1 MNFDYTEEQQMV
13 RDSIAR
19 FVQDDYDW
27 DTRRAIVDGAEGMSR
42 DNWQTFADLGW
53 LSIPFAEAD
62 GGFGGSVIDLSV
74 VMEELGKGLVVEP
87 FFPTVV
93 LFGGLV
99 SRAGDEAQRTSILEG
114 VIGGETLGAFAYVE
128 RQSRYALNDCKTS
141 ATSSGDGYTL
151 NGEKVVVF
159 NGENADKLVVLART
173 SGEQFDAHGLSLFL
187 VDANAQGVSKVLYPM
202 MDAQRVANITF
213 DNVQLGADALLGD
226 AGSALDVVNEVI
238 RDALL
243 ALASEAVGIMG
254 TLNAKTLE
262 YTKTREQ
269 FGVAIGSFQ
278 ALQHRMVDTMMA
290 FEQSKSL
297 LFKALCEYEIDPASA
312 DTTIHAL
319 KVLIDR
325 NSKLVYGEAIQM
337 HGGMGITDELD
348 IGHYAKRLMMI
359 NATLG
364 DGSFHRSKF
373 IEQTYAA

>member
-99 SRAGDEAQRTSILEG
+99 SRVGDEAQRTSILEG

-173 SGEQFDAHGLSLFL
+173 SGEQFDEHGLSLFL
-187 VDANAQGVSKVLYPM
+187 VDANAQGVNKVLYPM

-297 LFKALCEYEIDPASA
+297 LFKALCEYEIDPVSA

>member
-42 DNWQTFADLGW
+42 DNWQTFAELGW

-226 AGSALDVVNEVI
+226 AGSALEVVNAVI
-238 RDALL
+238 RDALSSVRTPCL
-243 ALASEAVGIMG
+243 AMQVRRSRWS
-254 TLNAKTLE
+254 
-262 YTKTREQ
+262 TR
-269 FGVAIGSFQ
+269 SF
-278 ALQHRMVDTMMA
+278 
-290 FEQSKSL
+290 
-297 LFKALCEYEIDPASA
+297 
-312 DTTIHAL
+312 
-319 KVLIDR
+319 
-325 NSKLVYGEAIQM
+325 
-337 HGGMGITDELD
+337 
-348 IGHYAKRLMMI
+348 
-359 NATLG
+359 AT
-364 DGSFHRSKF
+364 R
-373 IEQTYAA
+373 Y

>member
-27 DTRRAIVDGAEGMSR
+27 DTRRTIVDGAEGMSR
-42 DNWQTFADLGW
+42 DNWQTFAELGW

-99 SRAGDEAQRTSILEG
+99 SRAGDEAQRTSILES

-173 SGEQFDAHGLSLFL
+173 SGEQFDEHGLSLFL

-226 AGSALDVVNEVI
+226 AGSALEVVNEVI
-238 RDALL
+238 RDGLL
-243 ALASEAVGIMG
+243 ALASEAVGIMA